1 MTQFRIQTGE
11 FVQLKGRKYRIGRR
25 LETGDFLIEPLD
37 GQTSA
42 LAVTQ
47 AALQSAFAN
56 GELEFVLESW
66 AKASQFES
74 VKPRPADF
82 GELPEKLRAIAK
94 RRHAYVTAC
103 RQVDDLKWDP
113 MLIGPMLQ
121 TAADM
126 VGDAKP
132 PHPHTVRRWYHDY
145 MNADGDIRAL
155 VPQFERRGGRHRRL
169 DPLVFAIIEAKI
181 ERYYLSVERSSGD
194 DVWHM
199 VIAEIDKLN
208 ATRSPGDALAHPS
221 RRTVYAEI
229 EKLDKF
235 AVCAARHG
243 RRAAERRFK
252 QFGQGVRPTR
262 PLERVEIDHTKSDLM
277 VVDEQ
282 VRLPIGRPWI
292 TAAIDV
298 YSRMVYGIH
307 IGFTPPSFS
316 SVMRCLR
323 HGILPKNVREAYPEI
338 ENEWP
343 ICGLIESGV
352 CDNGKEFHSQSFE
365 NAMQQLGIEIV
376 YCSVMDPNQK
386 APIERFLGTVNRSLL
401 QHQRGTTF
409 SNMFERDEYDPA
421 KNAVITL
428 GMLRKLLFKWI
439 CDVYHVRFHRG
450 LAGVPLKVYE
460 RAIVTMPAPALPR
473 RLDDLVVLFGRTEER
488 TIQHTGLE
496 FLGLFYNAP
505 ELSAIRHQL
514 NGRKAMFRLDDEDL
528 GVAHVYDPLNRRY
541 VKASCT
547 TPDYATGLSLWQHRV
562 IRRYSRTIAMG
573 EQDVSALA
581 RAKADIQTMVESTW
595 LKPGKTGH
603 RQRMARWLG
612 VEHGAKIEMLAERV
626 SEDEPDI
633 PEVEFSDD
641 ELVNPIPPSSDS
653 GSWGVEFT
661 GAQ

>member
-1 MTQFRIQTGE
+1 MTQFRIQSGE
-11 FVQLKGRKYRIGRR
+11 FIQFKGRQYRIGRR
-25 LETGDFLIEPLD
+25 LDTGEFLIEPLD
-37 GQTSA
+37 GRTSA

-56 GELEFVLESW
+56 GELEFLLESW
-66 AKASQFES
+66 AKASEFEP
-74 VKPRPADF
+74 VRPRPADF
-82 GELPEKLRAIAK
+82 GKLPEKLQGIAK
-94 RRHAYVTAC
+94 RRHTYVTAC

-113 MLIGPMLQ
+113 VLIGPMLQ
-121 TAADM
+121 SAAEM

-169 DPLVFAIIEAKI
+169 DPLVVAIIQAKI
-181 ERYYLSVERSSGD
+181 ERYYLSPERHSGH
-194 DVWHM
+194 DVWLM

-208 ATRSPGDALAHPS
+208 ETRLPTEALAHPS
-221 RRTVYAEI
+221 RRTVYAEL
-229 EKLDKF
+229 EKLDQF
-235 AVCAARHG
+235 AVYAARYG
-243 RRAAERRFK
+243 RRAAERRFN

-262 PLERVEIDHTKSDLM
+262 PLERIEIDHTKSDLM
-277 VVDEQ
+277 VLDEQ
-282 VRLPIGRPWI
+282 TRLPIGRPWI

-298 YSRMVYGIH
+298 YSRMVYGVH

-343 ICGLIESGV
+343 VDGLPESCV

-386 APIERFLGTVNRSLL
+386 APIERFLGTINRSLL
-401 QHQRGTTF
+401 QHQPGTTF
-409 SNMFERDEYDPA
+409 SNMFDRDDYDPA

-428 GMLRKLLFKWI
+428 DMFRRIVFKWI
-439 CDVYHVRFHRG
+439 SDVYHVRFHEG
-450 LAGVPLKVYE
+450 LVGVPLKVYE
-460 RAIVTMPAPALPR
+460 RAITSMPAPALPR
-473 RLDDLVVLFGRTEER
+473 RIDDLVVLFGRTEER
-488 TIQHTGLE
+488 TIQHTGIE

-505 ELSAIRHQL
+505 ELSAIRQQL
-514 NGRKAMFRLDDEDL
+514 RGQKVVFRLDDEDL

-547 TPDYATGLSLWQHRV
+547 TPDYASGLSLWQHRV
-562 IRRYSRTIAMG
+562 IRRHARTIAKG
-573 EQDVSALA
+573 EQDISALA
-581 RAKADIQTMVESTW
+581 RAKADIQSLVESTW

-612 VEHGAKIEMLAERV
+612 VEHGAKVEMLAEPV
-626 SEDEPDI
+626 PKGEMDI
-633 PEVEFSDD
+633 PQVGFSDD
-641 ELVNPIPPSSDS
+641 ELMTPNPPSSDN
-653 GSWGVEFT
+653 GTWGVEFT